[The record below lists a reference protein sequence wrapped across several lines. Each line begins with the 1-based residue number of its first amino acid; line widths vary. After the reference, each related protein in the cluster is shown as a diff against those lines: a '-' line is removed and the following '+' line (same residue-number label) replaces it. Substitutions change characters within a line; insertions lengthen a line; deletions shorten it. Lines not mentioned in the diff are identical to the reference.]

1 MTFVPIQQLTTD
13 IRAHDLPNAGIGF
26 TPQATDRPLEAAD
39 LLFYV
44 SFASEK
50 MSDFMRSHGLL
61 VTFDGLNFDLAQL
74 DAIREAAARVVAE
87 GEAKIF
93 DGVWEEYGLSS
104 DDDVKN
110 NGAFILV
117 AVAAIELLYGA
128 KGSG

>member
-1 MTFVPIQQLTTD
+1 MTYVPIQQITTD
-13 IRAHDLPNAGIGF
+13 IRTHDLSNAGIGF

-44 SFASEK
+44 SLTSEK
-50 MSDFMRSHGLL
+50 MADLLRKHGLY

-74 DAIREAAARVVAE
+74 DVIGEVAARVVAE
-87 GEAKIF
+87 GKAHNF

-110 NGAFILV
+110 NGEYILV
-117 AVAAIELLYGA
+117 AIAAIKLLYGS
-128 KGSG
+128 KSGG